1 MSKIIM
7 VVDDDAAI
15 LKLVELILRRF
26 QYTVMTFDNP
36 NKVFDTLNSITPDLF
51 ILDIM
56 MPQMSGVELS
66 RQLRMQPRTAH
77 TPIIM
82 VSAMNEIPDY
92 MQGPGGEVDIFLSKK
107 VMHRELAAHVHQL
120 LNRAVNR
127 T

>member
-1 MSKIIM
+1 MSKIIV

-36 NKVFDTLNSITPDLF
+36 TKVFDTLNSITPDLF
-51 ILDIM
+51 ILDVM

-66 RQLRMQPRTAH
+66 RQLRLHPHGAH

-82 VSAMNEIPDY
+82 VSAMNDIPDHIK
-92 MQGPGGEVDIFLSKK
+92 GLGGEADAFLSKK
-107 VMHRELAAHVHQL
+107 MMHRELASYVHQL
-120 LNRAVNR
+120 LNRAINR
-127 T
+127 S